1 LGIECLLGAIDQP
14 NGPAAHRVL
23 EPVLIIRSSAVKIRS
38 TGSGRRENSG
48 NAQSLGHS
56 RIIRKRR
63 IFSREISHYLFVA
76 PAVLFLMAFLVY
88 PILFNVKL
96 SFQEVRAESLLGGD
110 STFVWFGNYVEVL
123 ASPLTRTAILNSTL
137 FTAASLAFQLLI
149 SFALA
154 LLYQKKF
161 PGSNLMRSLYF
172 LGWSI
177 PVIVSALRREAVR

>member
-1 LGIECLLGAIDQP
+1 MPNHLGIL
-14 NGPAAHRVL
+14 VL
-23 EPVLIIRSSAVKIRS
+23 FERD
-38 TGSGRRENSG
+38 GF
-48 NAQSLGHS
+48 
-56 RIIRKRR
+56 
-63 IFSREISHYLFVA
+63 FSREISHYLFVA

-110 STFVWFGNYVEVL
+110 STFVWFRNYVEVL